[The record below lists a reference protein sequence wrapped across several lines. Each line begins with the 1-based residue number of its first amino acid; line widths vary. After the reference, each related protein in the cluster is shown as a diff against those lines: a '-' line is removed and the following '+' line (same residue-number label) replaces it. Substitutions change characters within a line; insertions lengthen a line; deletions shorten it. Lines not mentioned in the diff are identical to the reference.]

1 VVLRLTKYHQKLVRS
16 FGTSNDIFGGV
27 AANVGLHR
35 ASKCAVKEWFKHR
48 KCCVAESS
56 ENVSLRILKDIEK
69 LAKNGIGQRYYPV
82 YVSLCQEDLNGNSE
96 VYTCYLNS

>member
-1 VVLRLTKYHQKLVRS
+1 MSRAVLRLIKYHQKLVRS

-35 ASKCAVKEWFKHR
+35 ASRCAVKEWFKHR
-48 KCCVAESS
+48 KCCIAESS
-56 ENVSLRILKDIEK
+56 ENVFVGILKDIEK

-82 YVSLCQEDLNGNSE
+82 
-96 VYTCYLNS
+96 

>member
-1 VVLRLTKYHQKLVRS
+1 MDSKVSCSRVIVMSRVVLRLTKYRQKLVRS

-35 ASKCAVKEWFKHR
+35 ASKCAIKEWFKHR

-56 ENVSLRILKDIEK
+56 ENISLRILKDIEK
-69 LAKNGIGQRYYPV
+69 LAKSGIRQRYYPV
-82 YVSLCQEDLNGNSE
+82 
-96 VYTCYLNS
+96 